1 VVKVKQSMVF
11 NFNKE
16 IEQSNHEKE
25 ALAEK
30 KFLKLNTEIANSMHI
45 LLKDLLIESTTYH
58 DLLTTIG
65 TNKNMLYFTMD
76 NVEVKG
82 IFN

>member
-1 VVKVKQSMVF
+1 MIIIL
-11 NFNKE
+11 E
-16 IEQSNHEKE
+16 IEKSNHDKE

-30 KFLKLNTEIANSMHI
+30 KFLKLNTEIANTVHVI
-45 LLKDLLIESTTYH
+45 LKDLLIESTTYH

-65 TNKNMLYFTMD
+65 GNKNILYFTME

-82 IFN
+82 QIY